1 MEQLAAIITGHKIP
15 VGPWAKA
22 FIDWVKLYFGWVF
35 DFLSTNATGFM
46 EWIADLLNA
55 IPPAIFIVVVAG
67 FAAWRHRDWKIPA
80 FIVVGFLF
88 IWNLSLWDEMVDTL
102 VLVFF
107 STFVSLAVG
116 IPVGILCARRKW
128 LFNAVAPV
136 LDLLQT
142 LPSFVYLVPA
152 LALFGLGMVPAV
164 VATFLFAVAAP
175 VRLTYLGITQV
186 QTALVEAGESFGCTR
201 SQLLFKVTLPA
212 ALPSIMAGV
221 TQCIM
226 LSLSMVVIASFVGA
240 PGLGVPVVRALAS
253 ANVSLGFEAGLAI
266 VVLAIILDR
275 ILKQPTRRRRV
286 KKA

>member
-1 MEQLAAIITGHKIP
+1 MEQIAAIITGHKIP
-15 VGPWAKA
+15 VGLWAKA
-22 FIDWVKLYFGWVF
+22 VIDWVKVYFGWLF
-35 DFLSTNATGFM
+35 DFLSTNATAFM
-46 EWIADLLNA
+46 EWVADLLNA
-55 IPPAIFIVVVAG
+55 TPPLIFIVVIAAL
-67 FAAWRHRDWKIPA
+67 AAWRHRDWKIPT
-80 FIVVGFLF
+80 FTVLGFLF
-88 IWNLSLWDEMVDTL
+88 IWNQSMWDEMINTL

-107 STFVSLAVG
+107 STLVSLVIG
-116 IPVGILCARRKW
+116 IPLGIVCARRKW

-186 QTALVEAGESFGCTR
+186 HTALVEAGESFGCTR

-253 ANVSLGFEAGLAI
+253 ANVALGFEAGLAI
-266 VVLAIILDR
+266 VILAIILDR
-275 ILKQPTRRRRV
+275 ILKQPTRRRRA

>member
-1 MEQLAAIITGHKIP
+1 MEQIAAIITSQKIP
-15 VGPWAKA
+15 VGAWAKA
-22 FIDWVKLYFGWVF
+22 FIDWVKLYFGWLF
-35 DFLSTNATGFM
+35 DFISTTATDFM
-46 EWIADLLNA
+46 EWVADLLNA
-55 IPPAIFIVVVAG
+55 VPPLVFIVVVALL
-67 FAAWRHRDWKIPA
+67 AAWRHRDWRIPA
-80 FIVVGFLF
+80 LVVVGFLF
-88 IWNLSLWDEMVDTL
+88 IWNLNLWKPMIDTL

-107 STFVSLAVG
+107 SALVSLIVG
-116 IPVGILCARRKW
+116 IPLGIVCARRKW

-175 VRLTYLGITQV
+175 VRLTYLGISQV
-186 QTALVEAGESFGCTR
+186 STALVEAGEAFGCTR

-226 LSLSMVVIASFVGA
+226 LSLSMVVIAAYVGA
-240 PGLGVPVVRALAS
+240 PGLGVPVVRALAQ
-253 ANVSLGFEAGLAI
+253 ANVALGFEAGLAI

-275 ILKQPTRRRRV
+275 MLKQPTRRRRV

>member
-1 MEQLAAIITGHKIP
+1 MEQFAALITSQKIP

-22 FIDWVKLYFGWVF
+22 FIDWVKLYFGWLF
-35 DFLSTNATGFM
+35 DFISTNATAFM
-46 EWIADLLNA
+46 EWVADLLNA
-55 IPPAIFIVVVAG
+55 VPPLVFIIVVALL
-67 FAAWRHRDWKIPA
+67 AAWRHRDWRIPA
-80 FIVVGFLF
+80 FTVVGFLF
-88 IWNLSLWDEMVDTL
+88 IWNLSLWDEMIDTL

-107 STFVSLAVG
+107 SALVSLVIG
-116 IPVGILCARRKW
+116 IPLGIVCARRKW

-175 VRLTYLGITQV
+175 VRLTYLGISQV
-186 QTALVEAGESFGCTR
+186 STALVEAGEAFGCTR

-226 LSLSMVVIASFVGA
+226 LSLSMVVIAAYVGA

-253 ANVSLGFEAGLAI
+253 ANVALGFEAGLAI

>member
-1 MEQLAAIITGHKIP
+1 MEQIAAIITSQKIP

-22 FIDWVKLYFGWVF
+22 FIDWVKLYFGWLF
-35 DFLSTNATGFM
+35 DFISTNATGFM
-46 EWIADLLNA
+46 EWVADLLND
-55 IPPAIFIVVVAG
+55 IPPLIFIVVVAAL
-67 FAAWRHRDWKIPA
+67 AAWRHRDWRIPA
-80 FIVVGFLF
+80 FVVIGFLF
-88 IWNLSLWDEMVDTL
+88 IWNLNLWKPMIDTL

-107 STFVSLAVG
+107 SALVSLIVG
-116 IPVGILCARRKW
+116 IPLGIICARRKW

-175 VRLTYLGITQV
+175 VRLTYLGISQV
-186 QTALVEAGESFGCTR
+186 STALVEAGEAFGCTR

-226 LSLSMVVIASFVGA
+226 LSLSMVVIAAYVGA
-240 PGLGVPVVRALAS
+240 PGLGVPVVRALAQ
-253 ANVSLGFEAGLAI
+253 ANVALGFEAGLAI